1 MTGRKLNKFFNN
13 MTYLK
18 ASQDISSKDEK
29 KIKIYSTPSCI
40 YCKMAKDFFDNNSL
54 DYEEYDV
61 SKNEGKREEMVEKSG
76 QWGVPVIIIGDEV
89 MVGFDKQRIVEL
101 IEK

>member
-1 MTGRKLNKFFNN
+1 

-18 ASQDISSKDEK
+18 ASQDIGSKDEK

-40 YCKMAKDFFDNNSL
+40 YCKMAKDFFDNNNL

-61 SKNEGKREEMVEKSG
+61 SKDEGKKEEMVEKSG
-76 QWGVPVIIIGDEV
+76 QWGVPVIIIGDEI
-89 MVGFDKQRIVEL
+89 MVGFDKQRIIEL